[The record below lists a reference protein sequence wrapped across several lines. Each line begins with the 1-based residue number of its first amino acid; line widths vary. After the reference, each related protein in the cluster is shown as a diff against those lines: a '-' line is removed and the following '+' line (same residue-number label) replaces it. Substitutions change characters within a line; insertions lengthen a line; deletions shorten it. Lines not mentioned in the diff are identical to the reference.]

1 MNPIV
6 YAIPVFMASILLEI
20 VVARW
25 KRVPTYDI
33 PDALTSL
40 HFGTLSQT
48 IGAFVKVLGFGLY
61 VAVYERWHAM
71 ELPANAWWV
80 WVAALVVYDLIY
92 YWIHRFGHEVNCLWA
107 AHQVHHSSEYYNL
120 STALRQSSTGAVVGW
135 PFYLVMAVAGV
146 PPLVFGVVA
155 LIDLLYQYWVHT
167 ELVRKLGWFDRV
179 FVSPSNHRV
188 HHGQN
193 DYCIDRNYG
202 GIFILWDRLFG
213 TFQEERDEE
222 PVVYGIR
229 KPLRSYNAVWG
240 NLHVW
245 KELFTS
251 SGQALRRGNISGA
264 ISVFFAPPTGWG
276 QHVDHLDTKTV
287 ERFDT
292 ATPRTV
298 RMYALVQYGVFSLYA
313 THFIAVAPEL
323 SLGVRLLYAGVIAA
337 GALSVGWMLEGR
349 KFALPVE
356 ALRLVALGGAF
367 LLLPDWFG
375 WVPTQQVKMA
385 VLALLATSLAWLGLG
400 LVKAPEESRA
410 SSLPQ

>member
-6 YAIPVFMASILLEI
+6 YAIPVFTASILLEI

-71 ELPANAWWV
+71 ELPGNAWWV
-80 WVAALVVYDLIY
+80 WLAALVVYDLIY

-202 GIFILWDRLFG
+202 GIFIVWDRLFG
-213 TFQEERDEE
+213 TFQEERDDE

-245 KELFTS
+245 KELFANS
-251 SGQALRRGNISGA
+251 WQALRRGKLGDA
-264 ISVFFAPPTGWG
+264 LAVFFAPPAGWG
-276 QHVDHLDTKTV
+276 QHVEHLDPTSV
-287 ERFDT
+287 RRFDKG
-292 ATPRTV
+292 APRTV
-298 RMYALVQYGVFSLYA
+298 RRYALVQYGLLSLYA
-313 THFIAVAPEL
+313 THFIAVAPQL
-323 SLGVRLLYAGVIAA
+323 PLGTRALYACVIAA
-337 GALSVGWMLEGR
+337 ATVSAGWLMEGR
-349 KFALPVE
+349 KFAPAVE
-356 ALRLVALGGAF
+356 ALRLVLLGGAF

-375 WVPTQQVKMA
+375 WVPTQQVKLA
-385 VLALLATSLAWLGLG
+385 VVALLATSLVWLGLG
-400 LVKAPEESRA
+400 LVKAPEESP
-410 SSLPQ
+410 SL

>member
-202 GIFILWDRLFG
+202 GIFIVWDRLFG
-213 TFQEERDEE
+213 TFQEERDDE

-229 KPLRSYNAVWG
+229 KPLQSYNAVWG

-245 KELFTS
+245 KELFAS
-251 SGQALRRGNISGA
+251 SWQALRGGNVGGA
-264 ISVFFAPPTGWG
+264 IAVFFAPPAGWG
-276 QHVDHLDTKTV
+276 QHVEHLDPTSV
-287 ERFDT
+287 RRFDKG
-292 ATPRTV
+292 APRTV
-298 RMYALVQYGVFSLYA
+298 RRYALVQYGLLSLYA
-313 THFIAVAPEL
+313 THFIAVAPQL
-323 SLGVRLLYAGVIAA
+323 PLGTRARYACVIAA
-337 GALSVGWMLEGR
+337 ATVSAGWLMEGR
-349 KFALPVE
+349 KFAPAVE
-356 ALRLVALGGAF
+356 ALRLVLLGGAF

-375 WVPTQQVKMA
+375 WVPTQQVKLA
-385 VLALLATSLAWLGLG
+385 VVALLATSLVWLGLG
-400 LVKAPEESRA
+400 LVKAPEESP
-410 SSLPQ
+410 SL

>member
-20 VVARW
+20 VIARW

-61 VAVYERWHAM
+61 VAVYERWHAV
-71 ELPANAWWV
+71 ELPTDAWWV
-80 WVAALVVYDLIY
+80 WVAALVVYDFIY

-202 GIFILWDRLFG
+202 GIFIIWDRLFG

-245 KELFTS
+245 KELFTNS
-251 SGQALRRGNISGA
+251 WQALRRGNASSA
-264 ISVFFAPPTGWG
+264 IAVFFAPPAGWG
-276 QHVDHLDTKTV
+276 QHVEHLDTKMV
-287 ERFDT
+287 VRFDT

-337 GALSVGWMLEGR
+337 GALSVGWLLEGR

-367 LLLPDWFG
+367 LLLPTWFG
-375 WVPTQQVKMA
+375 WAPTPQVKMA
-385 VLALLATSLAWLGLG
+385 VLALLATSLAWLGVG
-400 LVKAPEESRA
+400 LVKVPEESRA
-410 SSLPQ
+410 SS

>member
-1 MNPIV
+1 
-6 YAIPVFMASILLEI
+6 
-20 VVARW
+20 
-25 KRVPTYDI
+25 
-33 PDALTSL
+33 
-40 HFGTLSQT
+40 
-48 IGAFVKVLGFGLY
+48 
-61 VAVYERWHAM
+61 
-71 ELPANAWWV
+71 
-80 WVAALVVYDLIY
+80 
-92 YWIHRFGHEVNCLWA
+92 
-107 AHQVHHSSEYYNL
+107 
-120 STALRQSSTGAVVGW
+120 
-135 PFYLVMAVAGV
+135 MAVAGV

-245 KELFTS
+245 KELFGS
-251 SGQALRRGNISGA
+251 SWQALRQGNVSGA
-264 ISVFFAPPTGWG
+264 ISVFFAPPAGWG

-287 ERFDT
+287 VRFDT

-337 GALSVGWMLEGR
+337 GALSVGWLLEGR
-349 KFALPVE
+349 KFAPAVE
-356 ALRLVALGGAF
+356 ALRLAMLGAAF
-367 LLLPDWFG
+367 MLLPDWFG
-375 WVPTQQVKMA
+375 WVPTQTVKLA
-385 VLALLATSLAWLGLG
+385 VVALLATSLAWVG
-400 LVKAPEESRA
+400 LVKNENQDLTKAA
-410 SSLPQ
+410 

>member
-6 YAIPVFMASILLEI
+6 YAIPVFTASILLEI

-202 GIFILWDRLFG
+202 GIFIVWDRLFG
-213 TFQEERDEE
+213 TFQEERDDE

-229 KPLRSYNAVWG
+229 KPLQSYNAVWG

-245 KELFTS
+245 KELFANS
-251 SGQALRRGNISGA
+251 WQALRRGKLGDA
-264 ISVFFAPPTGWG
+264 LAVFFAPPAGWG
-276 QHVDHLDTKTV
+276 QHVEHLDPTSV
-287 ERFDT
+287 RRFDKG
-292 ATPRTV
+292 APRTV
-298 RMYALVQYGVFSLYA
+298 RRYALVQYGLLSLYA
-313 THFIAVAPEL
+313 THFIAVAPQL
-323 SLGVRLLYAGVIAA
+323 PLGTRALYACVIAA
-337 GALSVGWMLEGR
+337 ATVSAGWLMEGR
-349 KFALPVE
+349 KFAPAVE
-356 ALRLVALGGAF
+356 ALRLVLLGGAF

-375 WVPTQQVKMA
+375 WVPTQQVKLA
-385 VLALLATSLAWLGLG
+385 VVALLATSLVWLGLG
-400 LVKAPEESRA
+400 LVKAPEESP
-410 SSLPQ
+410 SL

>member
-202 GIFILWDRLFG
+202 GIFIVWDRLFG
-213 TFQEERDEE
+213 TFQEERDDE

-229 KPLRSYNAVWG
+229 KPLQSYNAVWG

-245 KELFTS
+245 KELFANS
-251 SGQALRRGNISGA
+251 WQALRRGKLGDA
-264 ISVFFAPPTGWG
+264 VAVFFAPPAGWG
-276 QHVDHLDTKTV
+276 QHVEHLDPTSV
-287 ERFDT
+287 RRFDKG
-292 ATPRTV
+292 APRTV
-298 RMYALVQYGVFSLYA
+298 RRYALVQYGLLSLYA
-313 THFIAVAPEL
+313 THFIAVAPQL
-323 SLGVRLLYAGVIAA
+323 PLGTRARYACVIAA
-337 GALSVGWMLEGR
+337 ATVSAGWLMEGR
-349 KFALPVE
+349 KFAPAVE
-356 ALRLVALGGAF
+356 ALRLVLLGGAF

-375 WVPTQQVKMA
+375 WVPTQQVKLA
-385 VLALLATSLAWLGLG
+385 VVALLATSLVWLGLG
-400 LVKAPEESRA
+400 LVKAPEESP
-410 SSLPQ
+410 SL

>member
-6 YAIPVFMASILLEI
+6 YAIPVFMASILLE
-20 VVARW
+20 VVIARW

-61 VAVYERWHAM
+61 VAVYDRWRAL
-71 ELPANAWWV
+71 ELPTDAWWV
-80 WVAALVVYDLIY
+80 WVAALVVYDFIY

-202 GIFILWDRLFG
+202 GILIIWDRLFG

-229 KPLRSYNAVWG
+229 KPLRSFNAVWG

-245 KELFTS
+245 QELFAGS
-251 SGQALRRGNISGA
+251 WQALRRGDVRGA
-264 ISVFFAPPTGWG
+264 VAIFFAPPAGWG
-276 QHVDHLDTKTV
+276 QHVEHLDPASV
-287 ERFDT
+287 QRFDT
-292 ATPRTV
+292 GTSRTV
-298 RMYALVQYGVFSLYA
+298 RRYALVQYAVMSLYA
-313 THFIAVAPEL
+313 THFIAVAPAL
-323 SLGVRLLYAGVIAA
+323 SLGTRALYAGVIAA
-337 GALSVGWMLEGR
+337 GAVSAGWLLEGR

-356 ALRLVALGGAF
+356 ALRLLVLGGAF
-367 LLLPDWFG
+367 LLLPNWFG
-375 WVPTQQVKMA
+375 WAPTQQVKLA
-385 VLALLATSLAWLGLG
+385 VVALLATSLVWLALG
-400 LVKAPEESRA
+400 LVKVPEESRA
-410 SSLPQ
+410 SSAPL

>member
-6 YAIPVFMASILLEI
+6 YAIPVFMASIALEV
-20 VVARW
+20 VVARL

-40 HFGTLSQT
+40 HFGVLSQT
-48 IGAFVKVLGFGLY
+48 TGAFVKVLGFGLY
-61 VAVYERWHAM
+61 VAVYERWRAT
-71 ELPANAWWV
+71 ELPVDAWWV

-202 GIFILWDRLFG
+202 GILIIWDRLFG
-213 TFQEERDEE
+213 TFQEERDDE
-222 PVVYGIR
+222 PVVYGVR
-229 KPLRSYNAVWG
+229 KPLRSFNAVWG
-240 NLHVW
+240 NLNVW
-245 KELFTS
+245 RELFAAS
-251 SGQALRRGNISGA
+251 WQALRRGDVRNA
-264 ISVFFAPPTGWG
+264 VAVFFAPPAGWG
-276 QHVDHLDTKTV
+276 QHVEHLDPRKV
-287 ERFDT
+287 KRFDT
-292 ATPRTV
+292 ATPSTV
-298 RMYALVQYGVFSLYA
+298 RKYALVQYGLMTLYA
-313 THFIAVAPEL
+313 THFIAVAPAL
-323 SLGVRLLYAGVIAA
+323 SLAERGIYAGVIAA
-337 GALSVGWMLEGR
+337 GALSTGWLLEGR

-356 ALRLVALGGAF
+356 ALRLALLGSAF
-367 LLLPDWFG
+367 LLLPTWFG
-375 WVPTQQVKMA
+375 WEPTQQVRLA
-385 VLALLATSLAWLGLG
+385 VVALLATSFVWLG
-400 LVKAPEESRA
+400 AESMA
-410 SSLPQ
+410 SRRGHETRPS